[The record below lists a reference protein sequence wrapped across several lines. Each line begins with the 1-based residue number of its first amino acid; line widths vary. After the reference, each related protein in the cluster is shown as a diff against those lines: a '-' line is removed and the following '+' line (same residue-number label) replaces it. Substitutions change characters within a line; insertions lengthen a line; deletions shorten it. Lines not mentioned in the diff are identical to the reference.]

1 MKESSMSN
9 IIEFPVT
16 RKLDTLTNEI
26 TQLQDALTTRFEK
39 LTELYVDSRVVE
51 QECGDLQERYD
62 NLIMQY
68 AGAIGS
74 ENVPAGVLE
83 YCTGVI
89 AVCDPDTDDISL
101 ELEEKPAVDK
111 NVEDVIEFMDSITNF
126 LRGKLDELQ

>member
-1 MKESSMSN
+1 MKENNMSN
-9 IIEFPVT
+9 IIEFPVA

-51 QECGDLQERYD
+51 QECGELQERYD
-62 NLIMQY
+62 DLIMQY
-68 AGAIGS
+68 AGAIGT

-83 YCTGVI
+83 YCTGVV

-101 ELEEKPAVDK
+101 ELQAPEGDK
-111 NVEDVIEFMDSITNF
+111 NVDDVIEFMDSITNF
-126 LRGKLDELQ
+126 LRKKLDELQ